1 MPERTAIMAGA
12 SGLVGEQC
20 LRHLLA
26 RGMHEKVVAFVRGP
40 LNITHKRLEQRTI
53 DYERLGRM
61 SAFPRVQD
69 VFCCLGTT
77 IKKAGSEAAFRLVDY
92 EYVVRLAETSRRS
105 GADHFYLVSAVGA
118 DPNSRIFYS
127 RVKGEAERAVGRLGF
142 AGLHVFR
149 PSFLIGKRSERR
161 PGEAVGIAAARLVSI
176 VLVGAARKYR
186 PIRAETVARA
196 MVVIA
201 RERPAGVHVYTVDAM
216 EGLATLL

>member
-26 RGMHEKVVAFVRGP
+26 RGLHEKVVAFVRGP
-40 LNITHKRLEQRTI
+40 LNITHKRLEQRTV

-61 SAFPRVQD
+61 SAFPRAQD

-77 IKKAGSEAAFRLVDY
+77 IKKAGSKAAFRLVDY

-105 GADHFYLVSAVGA
+105 GADHFYLVSAAGA

-149 PSFLIGKRSERR
+149 PSFLIGKRNERR
-161 PGEAVGIAAARLVSI
+161 PGEAIGIAAARLVS
-176 VLVGAARKYR
+176 VALVGGARKYR

-201 RERPAGVHVYTVDAM
+201 RERPAGAHVYAVDAM